1 MPFLMLFLCIPLIE
15 IATFIMVGGAI
26 GAVPTILLVIASAL
40 LGSFVIQNQGIN
52 SFETTQRALRE
63 GYMPQINVFTHMCG
77 VLAGLLLI
85 IPGFFTDILALALLV
100 PVVRAA
106 LRRRMARFFGVDP
119 AREAPGVIAGEYEIV
134 VEETTGPVPPQ
145 NPRLP
150 DLKP

>member
-15 IATFIMVGGAI
+15 IALFVIVGGAI
-26 GAVPTILLVIASAL
+26 GAGPTILLVIASAV

-52 SFETTQRALRE
+52 SVETTQRALRD
-63 GYMPQINVFTHMCG
+63 GYMPQISVFTPMCG

-85 IPGFFTDILALALLV
+85 IPGFFTDLLALALLV
-100 PVVRAA
+100 PVVRAS

-119 AREAPGVIAGEYEIV
+119 TRTPPDIISGEYEIV
-134 VEETTGPVPPQ
+134 VEETASPPQ